1 MRCFVTGA
9 TGLIGSHL
17 VRLLLENDCQVG
29 VLMRPTSDPWR
40 IQDVLHHLHVI
51 TGDLTVIE
59 QAGQAIQKFAP
70 DVILHLG
77 WYGVSNRYRN
87 DPAQVSQNLYWSLKL
102 LQLAREAGCQCWVGL
117 GSQAEYGSH
126 DGVLT
131 EDLPTRPVT
140 IYGVVKLCVGLLS
153 QKLCKVYGIR
163 FLWLRLLAA
172 YGPTDDPEHMIPYVI
187 LSLLRGQKPALT
199 LGEQRWDYLY
209 VEDAARAIWQVVTH
223 PTAQGIFNLGS
234 GEAHTVRNIVECI
247 RDLIDPGLPLGLG
260 EVPYRPDQTMHL
272 QADISKLKQ
281 VTGWSPHIDL
291 DEGLR
296 RTAKWFQTNMGGATD
311 GGYGR

>member
-17 VRLLLENDCQVG
+17 VRLLLENECQVG
-29 VLMRPTSDPWR
+29 ILLRATSDPWR
-40 IQDVLHHLHVI
+40 IQDVFHRLHHI
-51 TGDLTVIE
+51 TGDLAVIG
-59 QAGQAIQKFAP
+59 QASPAIQKFAP
-70 DVILHLG
+70 DVVFHLG
-77 WYGVSNRYRN
+77 WYGVGSRYRN
-87 DPAQVSQNLYWSLKL
+87 DPAQVSQNLYGSLKL
-102 LQLAREAGCQCWVGL
+102 LQVAREAGCQCWVGL
-117 GSQAEYGSH
+117 GSQAEYGRY
-126 DGVLT
+126 DGILA
-131 EDLPTRPVT
+131 EDLPTRPET
-140 IYGVVKLCVGLLS
+140 MYGVVKLCVGLLS
-153 QKLCKVYGIR
+153 QKLCDAYGIR
-163 FLWLRLLAA
+163 FVWLRLLAT
-172 YGPTDDPEHMIPYVI
+172 YGPMDDPEHMIPYVI
-187 LSLLRGQKPALT
+187 LTLLRGQKPTLT

-209 VEDAARAIWQVVTH
+209 VEDVARAIWQVVTH
-223 PTAQGIFNLGS
+223 PMVQGIFNLGS
-234 GEAHTVRNIVECI
+234 GEAYTVRNIVEHI

-296 RTAKWFQTNMGGATD
+296 RTVKWFQMNMGGATD